1 MKIGIPKEIKN
12 NEFRVAMTP
21 VGVKELVNKGHKV
34 ILQKNA
40 GLESNFSDKE
50 YLKSG
55 ATIYE
60 TADDIYNNS
69 EMILKVKEPIKEE
82 YNKIKKNQIVFTYFH
97 FASNEKLT
105 QAMVNNKSIC
115 MAYETV
121 EKVDKTL
128 PLLKPMSEV
137 AGRMAAQEGAKYLEK
152 PMGGRGILL
161 GGVESVAP
169 AKVLII
175 GGGISG
181 TEAAKMCSGLQA
193 NVTILDTDETKIKEL
208 NKVMPK
214 NVKAILSNKK
224 ILYKCA
230 IQSDLIIGAVL
241 ITGGKAP
248 KLITKKM
255 LKDLKKGCVLVDIAI
270 DQGGCFETSKPTT
283 HQNPTYLVDGIL
295 HYCVANMPGAVPYT
309 STLALTNNTLPY
321 IIEIA
326 EKGWK
331 KACKENME
339 LKKGLNIISGHVVYK
354 EVSDAFNLNFKDV
367 SSFI

>member
-1 MKIGIPKEIKN
+1 
-12 NEFRVAMTP
+12 
-21 VGVKELVNKGHKV
+21 
-34 ILQKNA
+34 
-40 GLESNFSDKE
+40 
-50 YLKSG
+50 
-55 ATIYE
+55 
-60 TADDIYNNS
+60 
-69 EMILKVKEPIKEE
+69 
-82 YNKIKKNQIVFTYFH
+82 
-97 FASNEKLT
+97 
-105 QAMVNNKSIC
+105 MVNNKSIC
-115 MAYETV
+115 IAYETV

-161 GGVESVAP
+161 GGVENVAP

-193 NVTILDTDETKIKEL
+193 NVTILDTNETKIKEL

-224 ILYKCA
+224 TLYKCA

-241 ITGGKAP
+241 VTGGKAP
-248 KLITKKM
+248 KLITKTM

-283 HQNPTYLVDGIL
+283 HQNPTYVVDGIL

-321 IIEIA
+321 IIQIA
-326 EKGWK
+326 EKGWE
-331 KACKENME
+331 KACKENIE

-354 EVSDAFNLNFKDV
+354 EVSDAFNLNFKEV

>member
-12 NEFRVAMTP
+12 NEFRVAITP
-21 VGVKELVNKGHKV
+21 NGVKKLINKGHEV
-34 ILQKNA
+34 IVEKNA
-40 GLESNFSDKE
+40 GIESNFSNKE
-50 YLKSG
+50 YQKSG
-55 ATIYE
+55 AEICKTPDE
-60 TADDIYNNS
+60 VYNNS
-69 EMILKVKEPIKEE
+69 DMILKVKEPIEIE
-82 YNKIKKNQIVFTYFH
+82 YNKIKENQIVFTYFH
-97 FASNEKLT
+97 FASNENLT
-105 QAMVNNKSIC
+105 RAMLNNKSIC
-115 MAYETV
+115 IAYETV
-121 EKVDKTL
+121 EKENGVL

-161 GGVESVAP
+161 GGVENVLP

-193 NVTILDTDETKIKEL
+193 NVTILDTDESKIKKL
-208 NKVMPK
+208 NEEMPA
-214 NVKAILSNKK
+214 NVKAILSNKN
-224 ILYKCA
+224 ILFNHAVK
-230 IQSDLIIGAVL
+230 SDLIIGAVL
-241 ITGGKAP
+241 VTGGKAP
-248 KLITKKM
+248 KLIKKTM

-283 HQNPTYLVDGIL
+283 HQNPTYLIDGIL

-309 STLALTNNTLPY
+309 STLALTNKTLPY

-331 KACKENME
+331 KACEENIE
-339 LKKGLNIISGHVVYK
+339 LKKGLNIISNNVVYK
-354 EVSDAFNLNFKDV
+354 EVSDAFNLKYTDISNF
-367 SSFI
+367 I